1 MVTGYRELLH
11 KKKKKKKKKKGEEDA
26 CMHTPGEVDL
36 HNNGQALHQVKESGE
51 RCQSQLTVR
60 REATRKICPCWAQ
73 IRRHYIVFSIRS
85 RYPAFYFSVIPL
97 SPLCDC
103 HVQEGAQQV
112 KTHGPMCGGEWMI
125 IVFSLSGDLAR
136 II

>member
-60 REATRKICPCWAQ
+60 REASFDQNPLLGTHISNSG
-73 IRRHYIVFSIRS
+73 H
-85 RYPAFYFSVIPL
+85 AFYFSVIPL